1 MPAAITID
9 IWMREKAVYISS
21 GVLIWSVFLPSIHMV
36 LSVLDKNAG
45 IVGSKCAIVLVD
57 YYLLDYNDLNSIDF
71 VT

>member
-1 MPAAITID
+1 M
-9 IWMREKAVYISS
+9 YISS
-21 GVLIWSVFLPSIHMV
+21 GVLICSVFLPSIHMV

-45 IVGSKCAIVLVD
+45 IVGSKCVIVLVD

>member
-1 MPAAITID
+1 M
-9 IWMREKAVYISS
+9 YISS

-45 IVGSKCAIVLVD
+45 IVGSKCVIVLVD